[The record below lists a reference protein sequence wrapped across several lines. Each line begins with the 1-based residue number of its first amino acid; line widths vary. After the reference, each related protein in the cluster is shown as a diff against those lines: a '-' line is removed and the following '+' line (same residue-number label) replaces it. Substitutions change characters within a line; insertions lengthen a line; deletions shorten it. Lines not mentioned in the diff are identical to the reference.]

1 MSEQKRTDNAANK
14 EKLTSETHARVY
26 RDARTHQ
33 VKGGPTPRRAS
44 ADGHAS
50 SARGSAVRSPLPP
63 NTKARRVSHNFYRPN
78 KGKIVSAVLAVVL
91 TFSVVGGAAGW
102 WFMWRDISVTVNDE
116 QKTVRVGTSLSDFL
130 KDNDNF
136 GVKPGR
142 LLSIGGNVINETDG
156 EACTVNFDGELLKS
170 NQIPKR
176 TLRDGDVMTVTQG
189 ADKTEASEERTDEV
203 APGIEM
209 KSGGSIQY
217 VSQWGHA
224 GKKKVLVGKTSGETI
239 DKETLEEPVNMVVES
254 VNLNPQDD
262 SGTKYMALTFD
273 DGPSTY
279 TPQILDVLASKGVKA
294 TFFNL
299 GNSANSY
306 PDYTK
311 RVLSDGHELASH
323 TMQHQ
328 NLPNLDRDALRNEIT
343 NAFNVLNGASG
354 GAVQMMRAPYGA
366 FTDKEWARA
375 GDLISCNVLWNIDT
389 LDWKRPGASAITD
402 MVLSHAKNG
411 RIVLMHDGG
420 GDRSQDIEALPGIID
435 GLQAAGYKL
444 VTVGELM
451 KLDGTIPEDVVNG
464 TVSMPEGASLP
475 NV

>member
-1 MSEQKRTDNAANK
+1 MSEQERERNASNK
-14 EKLTSETHARVY
+14 VYQAGKAYPHARRISY
-26 RDARTHQ
+26 SDRQTRGGAAPHRATESGRGAATHE
-33 VKGGPTPRRAS
+33 
-44 ADGHAS
+44 
-50 SARGSAVRSPLPP
+50 SAVRSPLPP
-63 NTKARRVSHNFYRPN
+63 NIKAKRAARNFYRPN
-78 KGKIVSAVLAVVL
+78 RGKISSAVIAVVL
-91 TFSVVGGAAGW
+91 TLLVVGGAAGW
-102 WFMWRDISVTVNDE
+102 WFMWRDINVTVNDE

-130 KDNDNF
+130 NDNDNF

-170 NQIPKR
+170 DQIPER
-176 TLRDGDVMTVTQG
+176 TLRDGDVITVTQG

-217 VSQWGHA
+217 VSQWGRA
-224 GKKKVLVGKTSGETI
+224 GKKKVLVGKVSGETI
-239 DKETLEEPVNMVVES
+239 DKETTEESVNMVVES

-299 GNSANSY
+299 GNSASTY

-311 RVLSDGHELASH
+311 RVLSEGHELASH

-343 NAFNVLNGASG
+343 GAFDVLNSASG
-354 GAVQMMRAPYGA
+354 GTVQMMRAPYGA

-389 LDWKRPGASAITD
+389 LDWKRPGVAAITN

-420 GDRSQDIEALPGIID
+420 GDRSQTIEALKN
-435 GLQAAGYKL
+435 GLPKLKAAGWKF
-444 VTVGELM
+444 VTIDELLQYPT
-451 KLDGTIPEDVVNG
+451 K
-464 TVSMPEGASLP
+464 
-475 NV
+475 